1 MTNKHPR
8 KPCISAS
15 SLGQVR
21 KIYMSKMTEQG
32 CSRTLKDKC
41 RDIWDKVIDD
51 AVEADAECSGPMW
64 SYGYGKELEPLY
76 IPDKPNGVQKKEN
89 GKQAHT
95 EGSTESE
102 TESEEESN
110 SETEVEIDPSL
121 DGSDGLCW
129 VWRLVG
135 SSGSNLTTMSSPPRS
150 VCPED
155 LDCLDRDL
163 KRILKGLSQD
173 VDDFLSSQTSPLL
186 GHMDDIS
193 DNLDLQVTKLEKLRD
208 QLVQR
213 MEQLKATLKASGFE
227 VEDKEA
233 SQGEKKESEQNQHQH
248 HAAKSPKHR
257 LSPPAK
263 VKVQESD
270 GDADSERE
278 VEAEKEDFNTLFG

>member
-1 MTNKHPR
+1 MLSPPKSSVIEIILCNLVTYSRYSSPS
-8 KPCISAS
+8 IS
-15 SLGQVR
+15 
-21 KIYMSKMTEQG
+21 
-32 CSRTLKDKC
+32 
-41 RDIWDKVIDD
+41 
-51 AVEADAECSGPMW
+51 
-64 SYGYGKELEPLY
+64 
-76 IPDKPNGVQKKEN
+76 
-89 GKQAHT
+89 
-95 EGSTESE
+95 
-102 TESEEESN
+102 
-110 SETEVEIDPSL
+110 
-121 DGSDGLCW
+121 
-129 VWRLVG
+129 
-135 SSGSNLTTMSSPPRS
+135 SNLTTMSSPSRS
-150 VCPED
+150 FSPED
-155 LDCLDRDL
+155 LDCLDQDL

-186 GHMDDIS
+186 DHMDDIS

-227 VEDKEA
+227 VEEKEA

>member
-8 KPCISAS
+8 KPCISTS

-121 DGSDGLCW
+121 DG
-129 VWRLVG
+129 
-135 SSGSNLTTMSSPPRS
+135 
-150 VCPED
+150 
-155 LDCLDRDL
+155 
-163 KRILKGLSQD
+163 
-173 VDDFLSSQTSPLL
+173 
-186 GHMDDIS
+186 IS
-193 DNLDLQVTKLEKLRD
+193 REFGGKWW
-208 QLVQR
+208 
-213 MEQLKATLKASGFE
+213 
-227 VEDKEA
+227 
-233 SQGEKKESEQNQHQH
+233 GE
-248 HAAKSPKHR
+248 
-257 LSPPAK
+257 
-263 VKVQESD
+263 
-270 GDADSERE
+270 
-278 VEAEKEDFNTLFG
+278 

>member
-1 MTNKHPR
+1 MTKKHSH
-8 KPCISAS
+8 KPSISAS

-51 AVEADAECSGPMW
+51 AVEADAECSGMGLF

-76 IPDKPNGVQKKEN
+76 IPDKGNGIQKKEN

-121 DGSDGLCW
+121 DGSESRGLDQ
-129 VWRLVG
+129 V
-135 SSGSNLTTMSSPPRS
+135 NTTL
-150 VCPED
+150 EA
-155 LDCLDRDL
+155 LD
-163 KRILKGLSQD
+163 
-173 VDDFLSSQTSPLL
+173 
-186 GHMDDIS
+186 
-193 DNLDLQVTKLEKLRD
+193 
-208 QLVQR
+208 
-213 MEQLKATLKASGFE
+213 
-227 VEDKEA
+227 VEEREA
-233 SQGEKKESEQNQHQH
+233 SQGENKVVKKESEQNRHQH
-248 HAAKSPKHR
+248 HAAKSPVTKSPKHR

-278 VEAEKEDFNTLFG
+278 VGAEKEDFNTLFGYDIDLV